1 MHINHHPV
9 HNQDW
14 KEGWSTDVIINPSSS
29 PSGAKCCSSSIRG
42 SLTQQAMEHGI
53 VRKEFERSRS
63 LSTRQFYQLLSPN
76 RGLHFADTYITLS
89 HSGSDVPLA
98 TKTQWKHIYVAGTG
112 NQDEMVR
119 LPSSTKGPLSLR
131 IYVCCLCGDGSCWAI
146 NDVIAHNICGVALY
160 LLCQH
165 PIVLQIYA
173 HYDDMINHWP
183 RKNFTFVC
191 EHFLPRYKIRT

>member
-1 MHINHHPV
+1 MLSSTHHHRQVEQSAV
-9 HNQDW
+9 HHQLEVLW
-14 KEGWSTDVIINPSSS
+14 
-29 PSGAKCCSSSIRG
+29 
-42 SLTQQAMEHGI
+42 
-53 VRKEFERSRS
+53 RSRPWNMELWGRNLKGVEACQLDNFINCYHRTGVCIS
-63 LSTRQFYQLLSPN
+63 LIR
-76 RGLHFADTYITLS
+76 TYITLS
-89 HSGSDVPLA
+89 HSGSDFPLA

-119 LPSSTKGPLSLR
+119 LPSSTKGPMSLR

-191 EHFLPRYKIRT
+191 EHFLPRYKIRTNQMEVRLF